1 MHHRATGC
9 PNEYPRKLVRTT
21 VSNDAAP
28 VEGPLLESPDV
39 GSRLDLGLD
48 RVNAVLDDEVVQHSS
63 DEL

>member
-9 PNEYPRKLVRTT
+9 PNEFPRKLVRTT

-28 VEGPLLESPDV
+28 VEGPFNGV
-39 GSRLDLGLD
+39 NTNGAFDLALD
-48 RVNAVLDDEVVQHSS
+48 RVNAVVDAEVHAQ